1 MSIQI
6 NSVKTIIEYVNTET
20 GEVFTDERQL
30 GEETKKTKKTSTK
43 ASKKPKDN
51 EPVAKIRLT
60 DTKLEF
66 NNAAVE
72 LTGFEPDMKIDVKFE
87 KQGRKQTPIMMEDS
101 NNGNR
106 LTKTFTISCRGTR
119 HDNLAVYGDTFEV
132 VPYEGKEGFFKL
144 IGNAPQAEDDI
155 IDVPEEI
162 TDPESLDEDDITG
175 ADEDNGTEID
185 FNLDDI

>member
-6 NSVKTIIEYVNTET
+6 NSIKTIIEYVNTET

-30 GEETKKTKKTSTK
+30 GEETKKAKKSSTK
-43 ASKKPKDN
+43 SSKKPKDN
-51 EPVAKIRLT
+51 GDPIAKIRLT

-132 VPYEGKEGFFKL
+132 VPYPDKEGYFKL
-144 IGNAPQAEDDI
+144 IGNIQQEDDI
-155 IDVPEEI
+155 IDVPDEIENPDDVEE
-162 TDPESLDEDDITG
+162 DLDLSNDD
-175 ADEDNGTEID
+175 EID
-185 FNLDDI
+185 FDLI

>member
-1 MSIQI
+1 MSLQI
-6 NSVKTIIEYVNTET
+6 NSAKLIVEILDKST
-20 GEVFTDERQL
+20 GEIITREATL
-30 GEETKKTKKTSTK
+30 GDFKEVTAKKKTTS
-43 ASKKPKDN
+43 SKKPKDDGD
-51 EPVAKIRLT
+51 PVAKIRLT

-132 VPYEGKEGFFKL
+132 VPYPDKEGYFKL
-144 IGNAPQAEDDI
+144 IGNIQQEDDI

-162 TDPESLDEDDITG
+162 ENPDDVEEDLDLSNDD
-175 ADEDNGTEID
+175 EID
-185 FNLDDI
+185 FDLI